1 MIRLKNILLEQN
13 LPKKSIEW
21 HRRVVTRL
29 LNNEPVAPLLGTLEN
44 IKKYYPQADPEW
56 KPTVTYDQVYDWLDN
71 NSDLDTTLINKAFN
85 WITGESGI
93 ELYNKVE
100 VIKIGG
106 SLGYMHL
113 KVRIILKKFN
123 ISKVSSDKFKA
134 GSEIRILID
143 DVTPGGM
150 LTGLYWHNYI
160 YPEIDIDRIL
170 LPIDKKTGKA
180 VDWFEQGKN
189 KFSSL
194 LSGTNSKDLYD
205 KNYMMARYIPKITLN
220 MPAKSAKG
228 YLPGKT
234 IALLIGVGVIMT
246 VSGGL
251 LGAMAT
257 GALASVLSEL
267 RVKIEDN
274 EFGIKIGGL
283 GYFDMFGGTDKL
295 KEKLSEFE
303 NKIKEKTEHKVPIG
317 NIYDT
322 LPDAAKQRMMQASI
336 VSTAAEHGLKNAKQF
351 IDSIK

>member
-1 MIRLKNILLEQN
+1 MIEQN
-13 LPKKSIEW
+13 LPKKSLEW

-85 WITGESGI
+85 WITGESGL

-106 SLGYMHL
+106 SFGYMHL
-113 KVRIILKKFN
+113 KVIIILKKFN

-134 GSEIRILID
+134 DSEIEILID
-143 DVTPGGM
+143 DVTPNGI
-150 LTGLYWHNYI
+150 LKGLYWHNSI
-160 YPEIDIDRIL
+160 YPEIEIDRIL

-180 VDWFEQGKN
+180 VDLIGQGYN
-189 KFSSL
+189 KMMSLFSR
-194 LSGTNSKDLYD
+194 TNSKDLYD

-228 YLPGKT
+228 YLPKPT
-234 IALLIGVGVIMT
+234 IALLIAIGAIAT
-246 VSGGL
+246 ISGGL
-251 LGAMAT
+251 LALAAT
-257 GALASVLSEL
+257 GTLVSVLSQLE
-267 RVKIEDN
+267 VKIEDN
-274 EFGIKIGGL
+274 EFGIKIGSL
-283 GYFDMFGGTDKL
+283 GYFDMFGGTEKL

-303 NKIKEKTEHKVPIG
+303 NQIKKKTQHKVPIG

-322 LPDAAKQRMMQASI
+322 LPDNAKQRMMQASI

>member
-71 NSDLDTTLINKAFN
+71 NSDLDTTLINNAFN

-106 SLGYMHL
+106 RFGYMHL

-134 GSEIRILID
+134 DSEFRILID
-143 DVTPGGM
+143 DVTPNGV
-150 LTGLYWHNYI
+150 LKGLYWHNSI
-160 YPEIDIDRIL
+160 YPEIDIERIL

-180 VDWFEQGKN
+180 VDLIGQGYN
-189 KFSSL
+189 KIKSL
-194 LSGTNSKDLYD
+194 FQGTNSKDLYD
-205 KNYMMARYIPKITLN
+205 KNYMMARYVPDITLN

-234 IALLIGVGVIMT
+234 IALLISLGVIT
-246 VSGGL
+246 FVSGGL
-251 LGAMAT
+251 LGLAAG
-257 GALASVLSEL
+257 GAS
-267 RVKIEDN
+267 
-274 EFGIKIGGL
+274 
-283 GYFDMFGGTDKL
+283 
-295 KEKLSEFE
+295 
-303 NKIKEKTEHKVPIG
+303 
-317 NIYDT
+317 
-322 LPDAAKQRMMQASI
+322 
-336 VSTAAEHGLKNAKQF
+336 
-351 IDSIK
+351 

>member
-71 NSDLDTTLINKAFN
+71 NSDLDTTLINEAFD
-85 WITGESGI
+85 WITGESGL

-106 SLGYMHL
+106 SFGYMHL
-113 KVRIILKKFN
+113 KVVIILQKFN

-134 GSEIRILID
+134 DSEIRILID

-150 LTGLYWHNYI
+150 LEGLYWHNSI
-160 YPEIDIDRIL
+160 YPEIEIDRIL

-180 VDWFEQGKN
+180 VDLIGQGKN
-189 KFSSL
+189 KIISL
-194 LSGTNSKDLYD
+194 FQGTNSKDLYD

-220 MPAKSAKG
+220 MPAKSAEG
-228 YLPGKT
+228 YLPKPT
-234 IALLIGVGVIMT
+234 IALLIAIGAIAT
-246 VSGGL
+246 ISGGV
-251 LGAMAT
+251 LGLAAT
-257 GALASVLSEL
+257 GTLVSVLSQLE
-267 RVKIEDN
+267 VKIEDN
-274 EFGIKIGGL
+274 EFGIKIGSL
-283 GYFDMFGGTDKL
+283 GYFDIFGGT
-295 KEKLSEFE
+295 EKLQEKLEEFE

-336 VSTAAEHGLKNAKQF
+336 VATAAEHGLKNAKQF